1 MSRGFDHA
9 VYVEA
14 VNGDSV
20 AYLHALA
27 SKQSSEAV
35 KDATTVHDKHVIFIS
50 YSVNLSLCQ

>member
-1 MSRGFDHA
+1 MLSMC
-9 VYVEA
+9 YVEA